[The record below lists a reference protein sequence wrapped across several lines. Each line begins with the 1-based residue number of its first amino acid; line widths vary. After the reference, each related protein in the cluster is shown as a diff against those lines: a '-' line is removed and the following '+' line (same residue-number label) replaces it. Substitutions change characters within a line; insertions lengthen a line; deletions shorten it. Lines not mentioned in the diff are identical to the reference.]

1 MFKTSLK
8 LFKIAG
14 IEIRLDYSWF
24 LIFAIL
30 AYYFGF
36 SYFPQLLPELNAGII
51 ALITIITVLLF
62 FFSVLVHELCHSLI
76 AKSKGIEVN
85 RISLW
90 IFGGMAEIE
99 KEPDTPAKEFVMA
112 IAGPVAS
119 FVLAVIFGIVWFFT
133 RNFAPV
139 GEPAAYLAE
148 INIILGVFNL
158 LPGYPLDGGRVLRS
172 IIWKA
177 TGNLKRSTFIASI
190 TGRVFGFILI
200 AVGIVFVFTG
210 NFLNGVWFALIG
222 WFLQSAA
229 YMSYRQLIFDTS
241 IKGVKVK
248 DIVSED
254 IVTVVQETTIQE
266 LVDDFFMKYRF
277 SRFPVITNIH
287 SKKLIGVIS
296 IHDIKAFP
304 KDEWNIIT
312 VGEIVK
318 SISDA
323 EIAPEDMEVSE
334 AIKQMTKSNSGHLVV
349 MAGGRIKG
357 MLTKTD
363 VMNYMQFYS
372 ELH

>member
-1 MFKTSLK
+1 MFKSSLK

-36 SYFPQLLPELNAGII
+36 SYFPQLLPGLNAGII

-62 FFSVLVHELCHSLI
+62 FFSVLLHELSHSLI
-76 AKSKGIEVN
+76 AKSKGMGVN

-229 YMSYRQLIFDTS
+229 YLSYRQLIFDTS

-248 DIVSED
+248 DIISED

-304 KDEWNIIT
+304 RDQWDNIT

-323 EIAPEDMEVSE
+323 EIVSEDIEVSE

>member
-36 SYFPQLLPELNAGII
+36 SYFPKLLPELNSGII
-51 ALITIITVLLF
+51 AAITIITVLLF
-62 FFSVLVHELCHSLI
+62 FFSVLAHELSHSLI
-76 AKSKGIEVN
+76 AKSKGMGVN

-99 KEPDTPAKEFVMA
+99 KEPDTPFKEFIMS
-112 IAGPVAS
+112 IAGPVTS
-119 FVLAVIFGIVWFFT
+119 FVIAFIFGVVWYFT

-139 GEPAAYLAE
+139 GEPAAYLAQ

-172 IIWKA
+172 IIWKV
-177 TGNLKRSTFIASI
+177 TGSLKRATFIAST

-200 AVGIVFVFTG
+200 AAGIVFIFTG
-210 NFLNGVWFALIG
+210 NFLNGIWFALIG

-229 YMSYRQLIFDTS
+229 YMSYRQLIFETS
-241 IKGVKVK
+241 VKGIKVK
-248 DIVSED
+248 DIIGEE
-254 IVTVVQETTIQE
+254 IVTVSQETTLQE
-266 LVDDFFMKYRF
+266 LVDEYFMKYRF
-277 SRFPVITNIH
+277 SRFPVTAGVHTRKI
-287 SKKLIGVIS
+287 LGVIS

-304 KDEWNIIT
+304 KEELDTIT

-318 SISDA
+318 SISSN
-323 EIAPEDMEVSE
+323 EIIPEDMEVSE
-334 AIKQMTKSNSGHLVV
+334 AIKQMTKLNLGHLIV
-349 MAGGRIKG
+349 MSGNRLKG

-363 VMNYMQFYS
+363 VMNYIQFYS

>member
-139 GEPAAYLAE
+139 GEPAAYLAQ

-190 TGRVFGFILI
+190 TGRVFGFMLI

>member
-139 GEPAAYLAE
+139 GEPAAYLAQ

-190 TGRVFGFILI
+190 TGRVFGFMLI

-277 SRFPVITNIH
+277 SRFPVIANIH

-312 VGEIVK
+312 VGKIVK

>member
-76 AKSKGIEVN
+76 AKSKGIEVK

-139 GEPAAYLAE
+139 GEPAAYLAG

-190 TGRVFGFILI
+190 TGRVFGFMLI

-248 DIVSED
+248 DIISED
-254 IVTVVQETTIQE
+254 IITVAQETTLQE
-266 LVDDFFMKYRF
+266 LVDDYFMKYRF

-304 KDEWNIIT
+304 KDEWNVIT

-318 SISDA
+318 SISA
-323 EIAPEDMEVSE
+323 GEIVPEDMEVSE

-349 MAGGRIKG
+349 MAGSRIKG

-363 VMNYMQFYS
+363 VMNYMKFYS

>member
-1 MFKTSLK
+1 MFKSSLK

-36 SYFPQLLPELNAGII
+36 SYFPQLLPGLNAGII

-62 FFSVLVHELCHSLI
+62 FFSVLLHELSHSLI
-76 AKSKGIEVN
+76 AKSKGMGVN

-112 IAGPVAS
+112 IAGPIAS

-158 LPGYPLDGGRVLRS
+158 LPRYPLDGGRVLRS

-210 NFLNGVWFALIG
+210 NFLNCVWFALIG

-229 YMSYRQLIFDTS
+229 YLSYRQLIFDTS

-248 DIVSED
+248 DIISED

-304 KDEWNIIT
+304 RDQWDNIT

-323 EIAPEDMEVSE
+323 EIVSEDIEVSE
-334 AIKQMTKSNSGHLVV
+334 AIKQMTKSNSGHLVLI
-349 MAGGRIKG
+349 AGGRIKG

>member
-1 MFKTSLK
+1 MFKSSLK

-36 SYFPQLLPELNAGII
+36 SYFPQLLPGLNAGII

-62 FFSVLVHELCHSLI
+62 FFSVLVHELSHSLI
-76 AKSKGIEVN
+76 AKSKGMGVN

-210 NFLNGVWFALIG
+210 NFLNGIWFALIG

-248 DIVSED
+248 DIISED

-304 KDEWNIIT
+304 KDEWNNIT

-318 SISDA
+318 SISDG
-323 EIAPEDMEVSE
+323 EIVPEDMEVSD

-349 MAGGRIKG
+349 IAGGRIKG

>member
-1 MFKTSLK
+1 
-8 LFKIAG
+8 
-14 IEIRLDYSWF
+14 
-24 LIFAIL
+24 
-30 AYYFGF
+30 
-36 SYFPQLLPELNAGII
+36 
-51 ALITIITVLLF
+51 
-62 FFSVLVHELCHSLI
+62 
-76 AKSKGIEVN
+76 
-85 RISLW
+85 
-90 IFGGMAEIE
+90 
-99 KEPDTPAKEFVMA
+99 
-112 IAGPVAS
+112 
-119 FVLAVIFGIVWFFT
+119 
-133 RNFAPV
+133 
-139 GEPAAYLAE
+139 
-148 INIILGVFNL
+148 
-158 LPGYPLDGGRVLRS
+158 
-172 IIWKA
+172 
-177 TGNLKRSTFIASI
+177 
-190 TGRVFGFILI
+190 
-200 AVGIVFVFTG
+200 
-210 NFLNGVWFALIG
+210 
-222 WFLQSAA
+222 
-229 YMSYRQLIFDTS
+229 MSYRQLIFDTS